1 MTSRRWR
8 WSTLTRGT
16 GPTWRR
22 CRCRCSPG
30 RRRRLPTS
38 PRLSSSSTPPS
49 ASTRRRLTARPSCR
63 SRRLAW
69 RSAPCSS
76 AGRAGPVAAGRSSS
90 GCGLAA
96 VSAAPA
102 ACSVVSRLACV
113 YRSSIEMAIR
123 RNCMLKA
130 LRTLLVLGV
139 LAASGAQPASAQ
151 TAPRAPSG
159 DQIDLIGL
167 KTRQPSPDSPPT
179 AVQFEVTVRYQLQ
192 SADNGFVLLF
202 LFENNA
208 ETSTQ
213 KSSEGI
219 PVQRGSGQLVLDIDY
234 AMRPDVRNLS
244 LVAGVFR
251 PPQRLLAWV
260 STNPID
266 LAPWPGR
273 VAFEKAIAERL
284 ANEYPAAD
292 QELSAAIQ
300 ASPDTGNYYYWRGD
314 T

>member
-1 MTSRRWR
+1 
-8 WSTLTRGT
+8 
-16 GPTWRR
+16 
-22 CRCRCSPG
+22 
-30 RRRRLPTS
+30 
-38 PRLSSSSTPPS
+38 
-49 ASTRRRLTARPSCR
+49 
-63 SRRLAW
+63 
-69 RSAPCSS
+69 
-76 AGRAGPVAAGRSSS
+76 
-90 GCGLAA
+90 
-96 VSAAPA
+96 
-102 ACSVVSRLACV
+102 
-113 YRSSIEMAIR
+113 
-123 RNCMLKA
+123 MLKA

-314 T
+314 TRVRLERFDDAVADFSKALELMPRDRASRVGRGIAILWRGDPQGAVGDLTAAIDATTAPDRLAAWAHRARGVSYAALGRGAEAVDDYRAYLAIVPDAPDRGDVEAWIADLS